1 MNPLIIE
8 SGAETPEIVLDKKT
22 NTFIFKGKSLPEDPI
37 VFYEPIFNWLDDYIN
52 DPNPETLVNFM
63 MVYFNTSSSK
73 IILDVMKR
81 LEMIKNSGHKV
92 TINWR
97 FREDDEDMLEAGEI
111 YAERVNV
118 TFNLIPDNNVN

>member
-8 SGAETPEIVLDKKT
+8 SSAETPEIVLDKKT
-22 NTFIFKGKSLPEDPI
+22 NTFVFKGKSLPENPI
-37 VFYEPIFNWLDDYIN
+37 SFYKPILNWLDNYIN

-81 LEMIKNSGHKV
+81 LEVIKNSGHKV

-118 TFNLIPDNNVN
+118 PFNLIPDDSIN